1 MSDIFQ
7 NVGQNSFRIIQQLN
21 LILSKKSKQTL
32 ISHLIKKVIYG
43 IGYPLSISWLRI
55 KFEFKCSVI
64 NVNISYYITI
74 DD

>member
-55 KFEFKCSVI
+55 KIEFKCSVI